1 MIHCLAAN
9 PPSDNACV
17 KNGLLLLMKNTV
29 LITLVGV
36 AAGASGFVA
45 GRLTSP
51 AIDPS
56 VQSVDPRYNSPMAAY
71 LPPGDSRKAG
81 GGSGNNLAVEAE
93 SGSSMPLSSHEMQ
106 YALTK
111 ALAEPNP
118 VSRMAALSQ
127 LLSNLDETNLN
138 SALDVFKDIPIRPDN
153 KSEYQ
158 MLLYAWAKFDG
169 EGAIKYASENLTAR
183 GISAGE
189 LRRAALPGWASTDP
203 EAAMKW
209 LDEKTLADAAEK
221 GQELEE
227 GAPVRPE
234 ADYAAALIKGWAE
247 KDPYAA
253 SNYLMERYEH
263 GKERE
268 TLIGEIASSMIKEGP
283 GAAVAWAES
292 FDDAQFKEEAFEELA
307 EDWTSIDPDA
317 TGAWLAKHINE
328 PYSKEAVEDLA
339 RGWAVK
345 DLDSAVKWFETL
357 GDGLTRG
364 TGIYELM
371 KIWAP
376 KDTELSGQW
385 LAGLPEGSVSRDMG
399 VSAYASEISKDN
411 PEAAAQWL
419 ETISDEATRQGAAQ
433 NVLGNWAKQDPSA
446 ALAWAQEN
454 NVLPEEQL
462 QQMQQHQ
469 EQMRNVIVDGNVVQL
484 PIDQIRNGI
493 QNELPPGAVIEQSAD
508 GGVIISHEGK
518 TFQLPPEVIENDLPQ
533 LRTSIQGNR

>member
-1 MIHCLAAN
+1 
-9 PPSDNACV
+9 
-17 KNGLLLLMKNTV
+17 MKNTL

-36 AAGASGFVA
+36 ATGASGFVA

-51 AIDPS
+51 TSDTTAPS
-56 VQSVDPRYNSPMAAY
+56 ADPRYSSPMAAY

-81 GGSGNNLAVEAE
+81 GVTSADGKSGQDA
-93 SGSSMPLSSHEMQ
+93 SMKLSAHEMQ
-106 YALTK
+106 YALSK

-118 VSRMAALSQ
+118 VSRMAAITQ

-169 EGAIKYASENLTAR
+169 EGAIKYASENLAAR
-183 GISAGE
+183 GISVGE

-203 EAAMKW
+203 AAAAKW
-209 LDEKTLADAAEK
+209 LDEKTLAEAAEK
-221 GQELEE
+221 GTKLEA

-234 ADYAAALIKGWAE
+234 ADYVAALIKGWAE
-247 KDPYAA
+247 KDPYGA
-253 SNYLMERYEH
+253 SAYLMERYEH

-268 TLIGEIASSMIKEGP
+268 TLIGEIASSMMKEGA

-292 FDDAQFKEEAFEELA
+292 FEDTQFKEEAFEELA
-307 EDWTSIDPDA
+307 EDWSSIDPDA
-317 TGAWLAKHINE
+317 TAQWLAKHINE

-357 GDGLTRG
+357 DDGLTRG

-376 KDTELSGQW
+376 QNTEVSGEW

-419 ETISDEATRQGAAQ
+419 ATISDEPTRQGAAQ
-433 NVLGNWAKQDPSA
+433 KVLGNWMKQDGTA

-454 NVLPEEQL
+454 NVLPAEQL
-462 QQMQQHQ
+462 VELQQRQ
-469 EQMRNVIVDGNVVQL
+469 EQMRNVIVDGNVMQV
-484 PIDQIRNGI
+484 PIDEIRHGF
-493 QNELPPGAVIEQSAD
+493 QNELPAGAVVEQGAD
-508 GGVIISHEGK
+508 GSVIISHEGK
-518 TFQLPPEVIENDLPQ
+518 TFQLPADVIENDLPEI
-533 LRTSIQGNR
+533 RTSIRGNR